1 MIQNYLYKQN
11 LVTISYL
18 NKNTMNIIISLCI
31 LVINIDYLQ
40 SYAYVGKYFTP
51 FFNQK
56 IILVSQ
62 SGLCNI

>member
-11 LVTISYL
+11 LVTITYL
-18 NKNTMNIIISLCI
+18 NKNKTSIIVSLCI

-40 SYAYVGKYFTP
+40 SYAYEGKYFTP
-51 FFNQK
+51 FFKQK
-56 IILVSQ
+56 NILVSQ